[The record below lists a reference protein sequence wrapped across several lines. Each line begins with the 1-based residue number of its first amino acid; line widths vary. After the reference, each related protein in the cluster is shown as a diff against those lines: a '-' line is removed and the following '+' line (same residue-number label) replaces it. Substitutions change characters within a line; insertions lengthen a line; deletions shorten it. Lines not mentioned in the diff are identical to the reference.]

1 MNDQLCR
8 ITLRDA
14 TVNGLAAETLV
25 VFGYPVKIEPE
36 DLAKR
41 EFLGPVPSDEPDAEV
56 EVGYSKDRKKPLH
69 LVFKNREVKLTETVF
84 RLFVYVYEPY
94 RKAGQ
99 TEFEFA
105 EISEAL
111 TGDDCKM
118 SRRAI
123 ETSTYRLAGC
133 LSNILAPFTV
143 NFRKETLFIRKL
155 AQN

>member
-1 MNDQLCR
+1 MKDQLCR

-41 EFLGPVPSDEPDAEV
+41 EFVSSVAPDEPDTEI
-56 EVGYSKDRKKPLH
+56 EVGYSKIRSKPLH
-69 LVFKNREVKLTETVF
+69 IVFKDKEVKLTETIF

-118 SRRAI
+118 TRRAI
-123 ETSTYRLAGC
+123 ETSVYRLAEC
-133 LSNILAPFTV
+133 LSKILSPFTV
-143 NFRKETLFIRKL
+143 TFHKEILFIRKL
-155 AQN
+155 A